1 MKGDVSALKTE
12 KYLLYLKSSE
22 EIVTA
27 DAKYQFDE
35 ENDLVKVKLVVEEN
49 IIEVDGDC
57 AENVFRKLSSKL
69 SNKYKIH
76 SCYTCRYGNFCPY
89 GDQDNQIFCI
99 NDFEPKC
106 KEDLLFIFQDEE
118 EMKKRSRTLFDIC
131 SGFKPCSDDYWTYK

>member
-1 MKGDVSALKTE
+1 MSVLKTE
-12 KYLLYLKSSE
+12 KYLLYLESSE
-22 EIVTA
+22 KIVTA

-35 ENDLVKVKLVVEEN
+35 DCDLVKVELVMEEN
-49 IIEVDGDC
+49 IIEVSGDC
-57 AENVFRKLSSKL
+57 TESVFRKISSRL
-69 SNKYKIH
+69 SNKYKIR

-106 KEDLLFIFQDEE
+106 KEDVLFIFQDEE
-118 EMKKRSRTLFDIC
+118 EMKKRSRTLFDVC

>member
-1 MKGDVSALKTE
+1 MSVLKTE
-12 KYLLYLKSSE
+12 KYLLYLRSSE

-35 ENDLVKVKLVVEEN
+35 DNDLVKVELVVEEN
-49 IIEVDGDC
+49 IIEVAGDC
-57 AENVFRKLSSKL
+57 AESVFRKLSSKL
-69 SNKYKIH
+69 SNKYRIH
-76 SCYTCRYGNFCPY
+76 SCYACRYGNFCPY

-106 KEDLLFIFQDEE
+106 KEDVLFIFQDEE
-118 EMKKRSRTLFDIC
+118 EMKKRSRTLFDVC